1 MSAPTGKIK
10 GNSFNEKMIEGLDC
24 LPSNSQGWIKELQEM
39 FNEAVCNNAYVLRHV
54 SDWFKT
60 GEMCKE
66 TVETDPWQLEYVP
79 DHFKT
84 QMCSEAVSIKSLLL
98 AYVPNHLKTQGMC
111 SEAVRREPGTLKLV
125 PDHLKTQEICDKAVR
140 KCSSLLMHVPDW
152 FATREWV
159 YM

>member
-10 GNSFNEKMIEGLDC
+10 GNSFNEKMIEGLDR

-39 FNEAVCNNAYVLRHV
+39 FNEDVCNNAYALRHV
-54 SDWFKT
+54 PDWFKT

-66 TVETDPWQLEYVP
+66 AAEADPWQLEYVP

-84 QMCSEAVSIKSLLL
+84 QMCSEAVRIKSFLL

-111 SEAVRREPGTLKLV
+111 SGQCAGNQAP
-125 PDHLKTQEICDKAVR
+125 
-140 KCSSLLMHVPDW
+140 
-152 FATREWV
+152 
-159 YM
+159 